1 MNTDMVFCDRRLEII
16 HESFGSMA
24 VIMVAESKIKKG
36 KWIAVFI
43 VALGLS
49 AAVFFWLKKDTGTV
63 PEYVFSYAENQTA
76 DYPTTL
82 GGLRFAQLVE
92 ERTHGRIRIMVQSQ
106 GILGSETEVI
116 KQMQYGGIDFAR
128 VSIAQMSDFIPEM
141 NVLQLP
147 YLYEDSAHM
156 WRVLDGEIGDRFLE
170 YPQEYGLIGLSWY
183 DAGARNLYCSVR
195 PIRTL
200 EDMQGLRIRVQEAKM
215 MSEMMNALGA
225 VAVQIP
231 YDQVYAALERK
242 QVDGAENNWSSYEA
256 MQHYEVAG
264 YYTVDEHIRIP
275 EMQICA
281 QHTWELL
288 SQEDRDIIIECARE
302 SALYERELWTE
313 HEMLAR
319 ENALRNQV
327 QEIYLS
333 EEEKK
338 KFQAAMEPIYQQYY
352 TDYGKDIEEIFA
364 QGTKG
369 RE

>member
-1 MNTDMVFCDRRLEII
+1 
-16 HESFGSMA
+16 MA
-24 VIMVAESKIKKG
+24 VAMEAESRKKKG
-36 KWIAVFI
+36 KWIVVCAVAA
-43 VALGLS
+43 ALSVSL
-49 AAVFFWLKKDTGTV
+49 FLWLKKDKMTV
-63 PEYVFSYAENQTA
+63 PEYVFSYAENQTP

-92 ERTHGRIRIMVQSQ
+92 EKTQGRIRIRVQSQ

-147 YLYEDSAHM
+147 YLYEDSDHM
-156 WRVLDGEIGDRFLE
+156 WRVLDGEIGDRFLG
-170 YPQEYGLIGLSWY
+170 YPQEHGLVGLSWY
-183 DAGARNLYCSVR
+183 DAGARNLYCSTS

-200 EDMQGLRIRVQEAKM
+200 EDMQGLHIRVQEAEM

-242 QVDGAENNWSSYEA
+242 QVDGAENNWSSYET

-288 SQEDRDIIIECARE
+288 SEEDREIIIECARE
-302 SALYERELWTE
+302 SALYERKLWTE
-313 HEMLAR
+313 HEMVAR

-327 QEIYLS
+327 QEIYLTA
-333 EEEKK
+333 EEKE
-338 KFQAAMEPIYQQYY
+338 KFQEAMEPIYQQYY
-352 TDYGKDIEEIFA
+352 ADYGKDIEEIFA